1 MVRMGS
7 WCSCHRRE
15 LPASSEAVFGE
26 PSPLFCAARGQLHA
40 GAGGWG
46 GGAGSSLRHHKGG
59 RQASLTLTQTC
70 QASQPPKRD
79 RMDRSLDC
87 VHVARRAGRTAREMP
102 KGRMCAG
109 TQAAFMKN
117 QLGDAERKDVC
128 WDPGCLH
135 EESAAGAPCLLPLD
149 PHMVWPHSTEILQG
163 PGDSRG

>member
-79 RMDRSLDC
+79 RTGS
-87 VHVARRAGRTAREMP
+87 VARFCPRGQAR
-102 KGRMCAG
+102 RMNS
-109 TQAAFMKN
+109 T
-117 QLGDAERKDVC
+117 GDAERKDVC

-135 EESAAGAPCLLPLD
+135 
-149 PHMVWPHSTEILQG
+149 
-163 PGDSRG
+163 